1 MIVSPKIFS
10 LAAAALVLL
19 GSPAV
24 AESSFPEKPITIV
37 VPFAAGGPTDL
48 MTRLLASS
56 MTQDFQ
62 QPVLVDNVSGAGGTI
77 ASRRVAESKPDGH
90 LLLLHHIGMS
100 TAPALYRT
108 LPYDPVGGF
117 QTIGLV
123 ADVPM
128 TLVARRDFPA
138 SNMLG
143 ASAYIRREG
152 DSLTYANA
160 GVGAASHLCGLLLQ
174 KALGT
179 QLTTVAFRG
188 TGPAMQDLMAGRVD
202 LMCDQTTNTAEQ
214 IRTNQLKVFAVT
226 MRDRSAALPDVPTSA
241 EGGLPTFEVS
251 VWHGL
256 YAAKGTPPEI
266 TDRLSRALQFSLRDP
281 RVLARFS
288 QLGAVAATQERA
300 TPDAHR
306 AFWLADIAKWRPII
320 EASGQYAD

>member
-1 MIVSPKIFS
+1 
-10 LAAAALVLL
+10 
-19 GSPAV
+19 
-24 AESSFPEKPITIV
+24 
-37 VPFAAGGPTDL
+37 
-48 MTRLLASS
+48 
-56 MTQDFQ
+56 
-62 QPVLVDNVSGAGGTI
+62 
-77 ASRRVAESKPDGH
+77 
-90 LLLLHHIGMS
+90 
-100 TAPALYRT
+100 

-138 SNMLG
+138 SNMLA

-152 DSLTYANA
+152 DGLTYANA

-214 IRTNQLKVFAVT
+214 IRANQLKVFAVT

-256 YAAKGTPPEI
+256 YAAKGTPAEI
-266 TDRLSRALQFSLRDP
+266 TDRISRALQFSLRDP

-306 AFWLADIAKWRPII
+306 AFWMADIAKWRPII
-320 EASGQYAD
+320 ESSGQYAD